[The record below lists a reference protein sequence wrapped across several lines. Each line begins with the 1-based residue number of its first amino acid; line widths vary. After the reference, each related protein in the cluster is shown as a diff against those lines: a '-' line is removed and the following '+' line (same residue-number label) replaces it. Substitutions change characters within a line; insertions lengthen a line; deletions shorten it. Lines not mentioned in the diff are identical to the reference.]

1 MKKLF
6 TILII
11 LFILLVIIGG
21 AGVYW
26 FLHYQS
32 PETTVVEFQKGTSL
46 RTLTGELQR
55 AKVIPHA
62 KAFEW
67 FVRLQK
73 KDKQIK
79 SGEYEFEKG
88 LKPNQVLTILVE
100 GRVKY
105 YPITIPEGYN
115 LKDMEKLF
123 IGRGLTTKEEWASI
137 ITKYETSGNPL
148 EGYLF
153 PNTYYLEKSTT
164 IHQLIDQMIKQ
175 TNLQIT
181 SERELR
187 LKEMGFSVRQ
197 WITLASIVEKETG
210 LASERPLIASVF
222 LNRLKIGMPLQTD
235 PTVIYGIKNFSGNL
249 TREHLQTDH
258 PYNTYTR
265 SGIPPGPI
273 CSPGL
278 ASLLAILNPA
288 KEEYLYFVAKGNG
301 SHYFS
306 KTLEEHNQAVQKFQL
321 NHE

>member
-1 MKKLF
+1 MKKFLS
-6 TILII
+6 ILII
-11 LFILLVIIGG
+11 LFILLIIAGG
-21 AGVYW
+21 AGIYW

-32 PETTVVEFQKGTSL
+32 PEIAVVEFPKGTSL
-46 RTLTGELQR
+46 RTLTGQLQR

-88 LKPNQVLTILVE
+88 LKPHQVLTILVE
-100 GRVKY
+100 GRIKY

-137 ITKYETSGNPL
+137 ITKYETAGNPL

-164 IHQLIDQMIKQ
+164 IHHLVDQMMEQMK
-175 TNLQIT
+175 LQIT
-181 SERELR
+181 PERELR
-187 LKEMGFSVRQ
+187 LKEMGFTVNQ
-197 WITLASIVEKETG
+197 WVTLASIVEKETG
-210 LASERPLIASVF
+210 LAGERPQIASVF

-235 PTVIYGIKNFSGNL
+235 PTVIYGIKNFDGNL
-249 TREHLQTDH
+249 TREHLQTNH

-265 SGIPPGPI
+265 PGLPPGPI

-278 ASLLAILNPA
+278 ESLLAILNPA
-288 KEEYLYFVAKGNG
+288 KEEYLYFVAKGDG

-306 KTLEEHNQAVQKFQL
+306 KTLEEHNEAVQRFQL
-321 NHE
+321 KRD